1 MSYFFEIKIF
11 TDIKIMPSSR
21 KFSQFDDGSKKTA
34 MEEAG
39 ITQINEKLCYYHLP
53 LVFHVFLCPSIKI
66 FDK

>member
-1 MSYFFEIKIF
+1 
-11 TDIKIMPSSR
+11 MPYSR